1 MDFLYIHLSG
11 FIILFVLGLRHGL
24 DPDHITVIDNFTY
37 KLHATKSR
45 WSRWV
50 GTLFTFGH
58 GVMVTV
64 ISVVLSLLK
73 NNIAFPGWLD
83 LCLEWVP
90 VVILL
95 VMGIS
100 NAITLFTTNAGKQ
113 RTVSGFRSR
122 LLPKHSG
129 SHLNPF
135 SIILTGLIFGFI
147 FDTSSQIAAF
157 GITASASQ
165 QWMYAVLGGLV
176 FSLGLMLTG
185 TCDSFLL
192 SKLLRTFDQKK
203 ITAHRFKLNVLIT
216 LMCFAI
222 PLYKIICSV
231 NPDLELNDFQNNL
244 IGLLF
249 IGIIVS
255 LYAELYLKNRQAF
268 SGTAPD
274 EETPVNNDPLQKEE
288 KRYEW

>member
-1 MDFLYIHLSG
+1 MHFLQLHISG

-37 KLHATKSR
+37 KLHQNKNT

-58 GVMVTV
+58 GVMVTL

-73 NNIAFPGWLD
+73 NNIEFPDWFNVI
-83 LCLEWVP
+83 LEWVP

-95 VMGIS
+95 AMGVA
-100 NAITLFTTNAGKQ
+100 NLITLTNRNSKKQ
-113 RTVSGFRSR
+113 KTVSRFKNWMI
-122 LLPKHSG
+122 PKHTG
-129 SHLNPF
+129 HHLNPF

-157 GITASASQ
+157 GITMSSSN
-165 QWMYAVLGGLV
+165 QWIYAVLGGVV
-176 FSLGLMLTG
+176 FSFGLILTG

-192 SKLLRTFDQKK
+192 NKLLKTFDRKK

-216 LMCFAI
+216 IMCFAI
-222 PLYKIICSV
+222 PIYKIICYI
-231 NPDLELNDFQNNL
+231 NPFFELSDFQNN
-244 IGLLF
+244 IVGLTF
-249 IGIIVS
+249 IGIIIS
-255 LYAELYLKNRQAF
+255 LYAELYLKYRFLSKKAILQ
-268 SGTAPD
+268 
-274 EETPVNNDPLQKEE
+274 EESQLSNDPFIKEE
-288 KRYEW
+288 NRYE